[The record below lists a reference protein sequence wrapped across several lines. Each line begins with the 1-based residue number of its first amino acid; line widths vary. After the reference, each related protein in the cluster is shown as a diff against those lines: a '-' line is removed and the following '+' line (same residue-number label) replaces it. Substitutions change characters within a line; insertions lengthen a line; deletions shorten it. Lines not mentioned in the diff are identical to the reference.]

1 MVAGLKLTLAARIC
15 VLALL
20 AVCALTVSGTRAA
33 EDSETSGG
41 RLEIEVEA
49 LPETPYEQEMV
60 LLTIRGFYP
69 YTIALSELK
78 QPAFRNF
85 GWMQLGRDR
94 WFEVQGQQ
102 MRGFERIMAV
112 FPQRA
117 GRLTIEPFVH
127 HLTLVTSGGQR
138 IPHDVASEPVSI
150 EVRPKPAAAG
160 WWFPARG
167 ARVADGWDVPP
178 DQLGPGQAAV
188 RTVTLEADGIGPELL
203 PPIPNMRSPN
213 LIVFADPG
221 ERSTTLTPQGPVSR
235 VIWRWTVKPAT
246 SAVTELEAIT
256 IPWFDTAAR
265 QNREIVLAPQRIAL
279 AGSTLELR
287 EPDEALQNFV
297 AFAPPAGLL
306 FGFLA
311 GLALL
316 LPGLRLRSREELAR
330 MFRRLMPDR
339 DVWALRRAAWRRD
352 AARVRLISNLLI
364 RRDFEEG
371 RSAVLSPDVQTG
383 LRMLDTS
390 LYGAAHGPN
399 PPLNLRSFVR
409 RFLRARR

>member
-1 MVAGLKLTLAARIC
+1 MKLCWIVLFGICAFAA
-15 VLALL
+15 
-20 AVCALTVSGTRAA
+20 SGVRA
-33 EDSETSGG
+33 DQDPDTTGG
-41 RLEIEVEA
+41 RLEVEIEA

-102 MRGFERIMAV
+102 MRGFERIMAI

-117 GRLTIEPFVH
+117 GRLTIDPFVH
-127 HLTLVTSGGQR
+127 HLTLVTSDGQR
-138 IPHDVASEPVSI
+138 LPHNVASEPTAI
-150 EVRPKPAAAG
+150 DVRPKPTTSG

-167 ARVADGWDVPP
+167 ARFADGWDVPP
-178 DQLGPGQAAV
+178 DQLAPGQAAV

-203 PPIPNMRSPN
+203 PPIPSMRSPN

-221 ERSTTLTPQGPVSR
+221 ERTTTLTPKGPVSR
-235 VIWRWTVKPAT
+235 VVWRWTVKPAI
-246 SAVTELEAIT
+246 SAITELEAIT
-256 IPWFDTAAR
+256 IPWFDTAVR

-279 AGSTLELR
+279 AGST
-287 EPDEALQNFV
+287 PDLSRRDDTYRNFI
-297 AFAPPAGLL
+297 AFVPPAGLF

-316 LPGLRLRSREELAR
+316 LPGMRLRSRQELAR
-330 MFRRLMPDR
+330 IFRRLMPER
-339 DVWALRRAAWRRD
+339 DAWALRFAAWSGN
-352 AARVRLISNLLI
+352 AARVRSISNRLI
-364 RRDFEEG
+364 RRDSEESRHAPLG
-371 RSAVLSPDVQTG
+371 ADVQAG
-383 LRMLDTS
+383 LRSLDAC
-390 LYGAAHGPN
+390 LYGPADMPK
-399 PPLNLRSFVR
+399 PPINLRTFAR